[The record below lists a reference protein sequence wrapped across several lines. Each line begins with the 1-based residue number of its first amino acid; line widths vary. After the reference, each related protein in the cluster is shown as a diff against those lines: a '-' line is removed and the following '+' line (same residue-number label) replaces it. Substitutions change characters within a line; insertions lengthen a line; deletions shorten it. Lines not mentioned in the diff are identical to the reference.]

1 MFDYVKIQT
10 YQKLDEK
17 YSKELSKI
25 ASVIAQAEGL
35 DGHRLSSELRG

>member
-1 MFDYVKIQT
+1 VFDYVKIQT

-25 ASVIAQAEGL
+25 ASKIAKAEGL
-35 DGHRLSSELRG
+35 EAHKLSSELRG